1 MDTASILCTPLS
13 LLYFSLQLQL
23 GKVFLSS
30 EFVTAVRFIKL
41 FFSPLTK
48 NTERKLLNE
57 DLRSQPNKHSSAEL
71 STHTLFSSQRKQK

>member
-41 FFSPLTK
+41 FSVP
-48 NTERKLLNE
+48 
-57 DLRSQPNKHSSAEL
+57 
-71 STHTLFSSQRKQK
+71 